1 MDPIKIVI
9 IDDHRVVVDGLKGM
23 LAKFPHIQIEL
34 ATQDA
39 GELMDYLAQHSV
51 DVLLMDIQMPG
62 VNGVELCKQIHRL
75 AIPVAVMA
83 FTSFDD
89 SSYVKQLFRSG
100 AKGYLLKNADADTI
114 VQAIE
119 ILAAGGEFMDEM
131 IKKILLQESIS
142 GQRRSIFEIPLT
154 KREKEIVQ
162 LIADGLS
169 NQEIADRLFIAL
181 RTVETHRLNINQ
193 KLGVKNSAGV
203 IKEGIKRGLID

>member
-1 MDPIKIVI
+1 
-9 IDDHRVVVDGLKGM
+9 
-23 LAKFPHIQIEL
+23 
-34 ATQDA
+34 
-39 GELMDYLAQHSV
+39 
-51 DVLLMDIQMPG
+51 MPG

>member
-1 MDPIKIVI
+1 MDPINIAI

-23 LAKFPHIQIEL
+23 LAKYPHIRIGL

-39 GELMDYLAQHSV
+39 GILMDYLAHHSV
-51 DVLLMDIQMPG
+51 DVLLMDIQMPD

-75 AIPVAVMA
+75 AAPVAVMA

-119 ILAAGGEFMDEM
+119 TLAGGGEFMDEM

-203 IKEGIKRGLID
+203 IKEAIKRGMID

>member
-1 MDPIKIVI
+1 MDPINIAI

-23 LAKFPHIQIEL
+23 LAKYPHIRIGL

-39 GELMDYLAQHSV
+39 RILMDYLSHHSV
-51 DVLLMDIQMPG
+51 DVLLMDIQMPD

-75 AIPVAVMA
+75 AAPVAVMA

-119 ILAAGGEFMDEM
+119 TLAGGGEFMDEM

-203 IKEGIKRGLID
+203 IKEAIKRGMID